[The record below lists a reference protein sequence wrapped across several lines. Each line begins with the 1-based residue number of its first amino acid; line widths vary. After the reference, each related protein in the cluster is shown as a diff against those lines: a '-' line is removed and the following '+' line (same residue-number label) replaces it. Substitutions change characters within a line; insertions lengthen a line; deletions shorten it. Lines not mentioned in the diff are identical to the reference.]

1 MKPVRLLIVGAGDR
15 GSTYARWAIG
25 QAERARVVGIAEP
38 VEARRRR
45 LATDLGVPE
54 ENLFSDWREAVSRE
68 RFADAAVVAT
78 LDDQH
83 AEPALALAEQGYH
96 LLLEKPM
103 APNEADCERIVAAVK
118 KAGVMLAV
126 GHVLLYASFTRRLTE
141 LLAAGRIGDLVS
153 LDRLEP
159 VGWWHYA
166 HSYVRGSWR
175 NEASSSFMLLT
186 KACHDL
192 DWIRHVIGARC
203 ESVASFG
210 SLRHFKKENKP
221 AEAGGAMHCLE
232 CSFEPRCPYS
242 APRLYL
248 TMVQLGWQ
256 GWPVSTVTEDDPTEE
271 NVRAA
276 LQQGRYGRCVYES
289 DNDVVDN
296 QVVILRFAGGKTAS
310 FTVTAFTEYGFDRKT
325 RLFGTR
331 GCIEGDGQKLTVSD
345 FVTGQT
351 EVIETGSLDPGK
363 VGGHGGGDLALMD
376 AFVRAVAENRP
387 DHLLSGPDETLESHR
402 MVFAA
407 ERARRDHRVVNLGD
421 GH

>member
-1 MKPVRLLIVGAGDR
+1 MTEPVRILVVGAGDR
-15 GSTYARWAIG
+15 GSTYARYALG
-25 QAERARVVGIAEP
+25 QPDRVQVVGIAEP
-38 VEARRRR
+38 VAARRKK
-45 LATDLGVPE
+45 LAAELGVPE
-54 ENLFSDWREAVSRE
+54 THQFGDWREAVAE
-68 RFADAAVVAT
+68 DRFADAAIVAT

-83 AEPALALAEQGYH
+83 AEPAVALADKGYH

-103 APNEADCERIVAAVK
+103 APKEADCTRIVDAVK
-118 KAGVMLAV
+118 RADVLLAV
-126 GHVLLYASFTRRLTE
+126 GHVLLYTAYTQKIRS
-141 LLAAGRIGDLVS
+141 LLDEGAIGDLVS

-192 DWIRHVIGARC
+192 DWIRYVMGGRC

-210 SLRHFKKENKP
+210 SLQHFRRENKP
-221 AEAGGAMHCLE
+221 AEAGGARHCLE
-232 CSFEPRCPYS
+232 CAYEPECPYS

-256 GWPVSTVTEDDPTEE
+256 GWPVSVVSDDPTEE

-276 LQQGRYGRCVYES
+276 LREGRYGGCVYES

-296 QVVILRFAGGKTAS
+296 QVVILRFAGGRTAS
-310 FTVTAFTEYGFDRKT
+310 FTMTAFTEYGFDRKT

-331 GCIEGDGQKLTVSD
+331 GSLEGDGASLKLTS

-351 EVIETGSLDPGK
+351 EDVEIGSSDVTE

-376 AFVRAVAENRP
+376 AFVKAVAEGSASP
-387 DHLLSGPDETLESHR
+387 LLSGPDETLESHR

-407 ERARRDHRVVNLGD
+407 ERARREHRVVDLS
-421 GH
+421 

>member
-1 MKPVRLLIVGAGDR
+1 MKPVRLLIIGAGDR

-25 QAERARVVGIAEP
+25 QPERARVVGIAEP
-38 VEARRRR
+38 VEARRTR
-45 LATDLGVPE
+45 LAADLGVSADR
-54 ENLFSDWREAVSRE
+54 LFTDWREAAARD

-83 AEPALALAEQGYH
+83 AEPALALAEKGYH

-103 APNEADCERIVAAVK
+103 APREADCERIVAGVK
-118 KAGVMLAV
+118 RAGVLLAV
-126 GHVLLYASFTRRLTE
+126 GHVLLYTPFTRRLRE
-141 LLAAGRIGDLVS
+141 VVDSGRVGEIVS
-153 LDRLEP
+153 LDRLEA

-166 HSYVRGSWR
+166 HSYVRGNWR
-175 NEASSSFMLLT
+175 NESTSSFLLLT

-192 DWIRHVIGARC
+192 DWIRYVMGERC
-203 ESVASFG
+203 ESLASFG
-210 SLRHFKKENKP
+210 SLRHFRRDQKP
-221 AEAGGAMHCLE
+221 AAAGDARHCLE
-232 CSFEPRCPYS
+232 CSFEPQCPYS

-248 TMVQLGWQ
+248 TMLGLGWQ
-256 GWPVSTVTEDDPTEE
+256 GWPVSVVTDDPTEE

-276 LQQGRYGRCVYES
+276 LSTGRYGRCVYES

-310 FTVTAFTEYGFDRKT
+310 FTVTAFSEYAFDRKT

-331 GCIEGDGQKLTVSD
+331 GCIEGDGVKLRVTD
-345 FVTGQT
+345 FVTSQT
-351 EVIETGSLDPGK
+351 EEIDTGSADPAQ

-376 AFVRAVAENRP
+376 AFVSAVAQNSP
-387 DHLLSGPDETLESHR
+387 TPLLSGPDETLESHR

-407 ERARRDHRVVNLGD
+407 ERARREHRVIDLLR
-421 GH
+421 

>member
-1 MKPVRLLIVGAGDR
+1 MSTPVRIIVVGAGDR
-15 GSTYARWAIG
+15 GSLYARYAVG
-25 QAERARVVGIAEP
+25 QPERVQVVGIAEP
-38 VEARRRR
+38 IEARRKQ
-45 LATDLGVPE
+45 LASDLGVPE
-54 ENLFSDWREAVSRE
+54 ENQFTDWREVVARE
-68 RFADAAVVAT
+68 RFADAAIVAT

-83 AEPALALAEQGYH
+83 AEPAVALAEQGYH

-103 APNEADCERIVAAVK
+103 APTEAECERIVGAVK
-118 KAGVMLAV
+118 RAGVLLAV
-126 GHVLLYASFTRRLTE
+126 GHVLLYTPFTRRVRE
-141 LLAAGRIGDLVS
+141 LLDEGAIGDLVS

-166 HSYVRGSWR
+166 HSYVRGNWR

-192 DWIRHVIGARC
+192 DWIRYVMGERC

-210 SLRHFKKENKP
+210 SLRHFRPENKP
-221 AEAGGAMHCLE
+221 AEAGAARHCLE
-232 CSFEPRCPYS
+232 CDFEPRCPYS

-256 GWPVSTVTEDDPTEE
+256 GWPVSVVTDDPTEE
-271 NVRAA
+271 KVRTA
-276 LQQGRYGRCVYES
+276 LAEGRYGGCVYDA

-296 QVVILRFAGGKTAS
+296 QVVILQFAGGRTAS
-310 FTVTAFTEYGFDRKT
+310 FTMTAFTEYGFDRKT

-331 GCIEGDGQKLTVSD
+331 GSLEGDGATLRRTD

-351 EVIETGSLDPGK
+351 EEVEIGSSDVTE

-376 AFVRAVAENRP
+376 AFVSAVAEGSASP
-387 DHLLSGPDETLESHR
+387 LLSGPDETLESHR

-407 ERARRDHRVVNLGD
+407 ERARCEHRVVDL
-421 GH
+421 